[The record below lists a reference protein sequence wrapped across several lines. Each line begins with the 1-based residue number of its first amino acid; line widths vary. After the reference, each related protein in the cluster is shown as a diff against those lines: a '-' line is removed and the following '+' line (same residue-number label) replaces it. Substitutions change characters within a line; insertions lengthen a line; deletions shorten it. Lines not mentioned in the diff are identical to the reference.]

1 MAVSADYEGGYERG
15 FHFESHLNRSLVLA
29 SHFYSFFVF
38 QVFDD
43 KEAPDDGS
51 GSASSDEDVDE
62 RGEKRYFHDKTENFI
77 DYYRTTG
84 NARQED
90 TTCSTTPSILLH

>member
-15 FHFESHLNRSLVLA
+15 FHFERPLKLSLILA
-29 SHFYSFFVF
+29 SFLFPCVF